1 MHYSFSH
8 AYQCPPAPYLWR
20 LCWPLQPLF
29 ALQDVND
36 LATTFALVRLLAVAE
51 NFPCGDAKRPHVAL
65 VGELAMKQAL
75 GGIPL
80 QKGRKWPLNDGD
92 VQATGASDARKL
104 PSTLMGHIPRCELR

>member
-1 MHYSFSH
+1 
-8 AYQCPPAPYLWR
+8 
-20 LCWPLQPLF
+20 
-29 ALQDVND
+29 
-36 LATTFALVRLLAVAE
+36 
-51 NFPCGDAKRPHVAL
+51 
-65 VGELAMKQAL
+65 MKQAL